1 MSKLVNDNNA
11 VVVEHVAKHFILPTE
26 KTNSIKSGLIS
37 AIRGGKKTAS
47 IQHALND
54 ISFSVKYGEFFGIL
68 GRNGSGKSTLLK
80 ILAEIYRPT
89 KGSVT
94 HNGKL
99 VPFIELGVGFNPELT
114 GRENVYLNGALL
126 GFSRQ
131 EIESRYDD
139 IVQFAELDG
148 FMDQKLKNY
157 SSGMQVRLAFSVA
170 TRAEADILLIDE
182 VLAVGDESFQRKCY
196 EYFKSLKKQKK
207 TIIFVSHDMAA
218 VREFCDRAILITDGR
233 IAAEGTGETIA
244 NKYSQLFLDRI
255 QDDKGEELDNRWG
268 DGRAM
273 YTDIQLEKQTLHDS
287 DELIFQVTFK
297 AKKHIDSIVAGSSLT
312 NAAGVE
318 YCGTNTEHKKIK
330 IKNLKKGEQVSIR
343 WEYPNIFTDG
353 RHFINLSL
361 HGRAGGAVADW
372 WTEAAHFDVVKSEK
386 SPFVTLPDVR
396 VDVRQGR

>member
-1 MSKLVNDNNA
+1 MPKAINDTSA
-11 VVVEHVAKHFILPTE
+11 VIVEHVAKHFILPTE

-47 IQHALND
+47 VQHALND

-80 ILAEIYRPT
+80 ILAEIYQPT

-131 EIESRYDD
+131 EIEARYDD

-218 VREFCDRAILITDGR
+218 VREFCDRAILIADGK

-244 NKYSQLFLDRI
+244 NKYSQLFLDRL
-255 QDDKGEELDNRWG
+255 QDDKGGELDNRWG

-273 YTDIQLEKQTLHDS
+273 YTDIQLEKETLREKDK
-287 DELIFQVTFK
+287 LVFRVTFE

-312 NAAGVE
+312 NSAGVE

-330 IKNLKKGEQVSIR
+330 IKNLKKGERVSIR

-353 RHFINLSL
+353 RHYINLSL

-372 WTEAAHFDVVKSEK
+372 WTEAAHFNVVKPEK
-386 SPFVTLPDVR
+386 SPFVTLPDVQ
-396 VDVRQGR
+396 VDVQ

>member
-1 MSKLVNDNNA
+1 MQKVTTTGKNA
-11 VVVEHVAKHFILPTE
+11 VIVEHVAKHFILPTE

-47 IQHALND
+47 VQHALND

-89 KGSVT
+89 SGSVT

-131 EIESRYDD
+131 EIEARYDD
-139 IVQFAELDG
+139 IVLFAELDG

-218 VREFCDRAILITDGR
+218 VREFCDRAILIADGM
-233 IAAEGTGETIA
+233 ITAEGTGEAIA
-244 NKYSQLFLDRI
+244 NKYSQLFLDRL
-255 QDDKGEELDNRWG
+255 QDDEGEELNNRWG
-268 DGRAM
+268 DGRVM
-273 YTDIQLEKQTLHDS
+273 YTDIQLEKETLQENDK
-287 DELIFQVTFK
+287 LVFQVTFE
-297 AKKHIDSIVAGSSLT
+297 AKKPIDSIVAGSSLT

-330 IKNLKKGEQVSIR
+330 IKSLKKGDKVSIR

-353 RHFINLSL
+353 KHFINLSL

-372 WTEAAHFDVVKSEK
+372 WTEAAHFNVVKSEK
-386 SPFVTLPDVR
+386 TPFVTLPDVR
-396 VDVRQGR
+396 VDVQ